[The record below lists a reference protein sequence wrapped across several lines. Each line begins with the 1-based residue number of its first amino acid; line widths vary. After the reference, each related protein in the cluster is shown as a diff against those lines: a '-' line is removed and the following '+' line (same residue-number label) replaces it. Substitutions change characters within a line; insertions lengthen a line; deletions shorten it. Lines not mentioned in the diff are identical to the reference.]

1 MSDLPFHRFLPGRS
15 ERSRDLI
22 INIAYLPEMHKGA
35 GRIPEEGARKAG
47 RVN

>member
-1 MSDLPFHRFLPGRS
+1 MSDLPFHCFLPGRS
-15 ERSRDLI
+15 ESGRDLI
-22 INIAYLPEMHKGA
+22 INIAYPPEMHKGA